1 MLREHQVRAV
11 NMLRAAIMKGNRRPI
26 LAAPCSFGKTITA
39 VHILSEAVKKGRR
52 GIFICDRIKLVQQA
66 LEAFDAQ
73 GIRVGVMQGQH
84 QRTDYAAPIQI
95 ASIQTLSK
103 KRHLPIFHV
112 AVVDECHVHYKALQE
127 MMDVMSLVTFIG
139 LSATPFS
146 KGLGDSYNDL
156 IVPITPLE
164 LLDKGY
170 LCPVDYYGGASADLK
185 GVRSKR
191 LSTGGSDYDP
201 KSLSEAIEGDSSLT
215 GDIIKNWIAH
225 GNDAQTIAF
234 SPSIAHSKHMVEMF
248 NAAGITA
255 EHIDGY
261 MDEEE
266 REFIYAGHDAGEFK
280 ILSCSRLLNTGYDAP
295 KVSCLIDCFPTKSL
309 ISFVQRAGRIMRT
322 AEGKDKAVYLDHA
335 GNVARHG
342 FAEHIVPDVL
352 HQGKDE
358 YSDRSL
364 TKEKPEPKVK
374 TCPQC
379 FQQMVGLRCKC
390 GYEFKFEVE
399 LESDSLMLEK
409 IKRKE
414 NKVVTAEQK
423 AIWLGEL
430 LLMAKNKDY
439 NPGWANHKYREKF
452 GVWPNKISPIQAT
465 EVGADV
471 KNWITHMN
479 IRGAKRAGR
488 NT

>member
-1 MLREHQVRAV
+1 
-11 NMLRAAIMKGNRRPI
+11 
-26 LAAPCSFGKTITA
+26 
-39 VHILSEAVKKGRR
+39 
-52 GIFICDRIKLVQQA
+52 
-66 LEAFDAQ
+66 
-73 GIRVGVMQGQH
+73 
-84 QRTDYAAPIQI
+84 
-95 ASIQTLSK
+95 
-103 KRHLPIFHV
+103 
-112 AVVDECHVHYKALQE
+112 
-127 MMDVMSLVTFIG
+127 
-139 LSATPFS
+139 
-146 KGLGDSYNDL
+146 
-156 IVPITPLE
+156 
-164 LLDKGY
+164 
-170 LCPVDYYGGASADLK
+170 
-185 GVRSKR
+185 
-191 LSTGGSDYDP
+191 
-201 KSLSEAIEGDSSLT
+201 
-215 GDIIKNWIAH
+215 
-225 GNDAQTIAF
+225 
-234 SPSIAHSKHMVEMF
+234 
-248 NAAGITA
+248 
-255 EHIDGY
+255 
-261 MDEEE
+261 
-266 REFIYAGHDAGEFK
+266 
-280 ILSCSRLLNTGYDAP
+280 
-295 KVSCLIDCFPTKSL
+295 
-309 ISFVQRAGRIMRT
+309 
-322 AEGKDKAVYLDHA
+322 
-335 GNVARHG
+335 
-342 FAEHIVPDVL
+342 VPDVL